1 VSFIFIPYFREIGKR
16 KHSTFN
22 RFYSSNIKINSKI
35 LIFFDKVKSFFM
47 NITTL
52 IHAIKIKGV
61 KGAREIK
68 NR

>member
-1 VSFIFIPYFREIGKR
+1 
-16 KHSTFN
+16 
-22 RFYSSNIKINSKI
+22 
-35 LIFFDKVKSFFM
+35 M